1 MDGAHE
7 SCTICGGD
15 SPHSQGLAITPS
27 RACLGVGTDESATFS
42 VTGDSYVQSPSWSL
56 SPEVEGG
63 PTLSASDGSATVSPG
78 TTNGV
83 FTVTASGEGC
93 SASATVV
100 VYAVDYLTIE
110 SEAFPADQAVV
121 QFPGM
126 MPHPFNVTNSPIPD
140 LHQPFFYKD
149 AQTNFVVQPFTTV
162 TNLWYE
168 GHKSNVFAIAEQR
181 LAANSNDLVGA
192 IMMFD
197 YDLEFS
203 NEGNYSND
211 VRRIFSFTNN
221 LPIGTF
227 VNNIDLVTSALN
239 GFLDYLSS
247 NPMTPAEIQKD
258 KSKALIIHK
267 PMSNE
272 ILLKW
277 LHDDGLF

>member
-1 MDGAHE
+1 MKYIASLAFLFLSSTACVVADAP
-7 SCTICGGD
+7 SLGD
-15 SPHSQGLAITPS
+15 FA
-27 RACLGVGTDESATFS
+27 
-42 VTGDSYVQSPSWSL
+42 
-56 SPEVEGG
+56 
-63 PTLSASDGSATVSPG
+63 
-78 TTNGV
+78 
-83 FTVTASGEGC
+83 
-93 SASATVV
+93 
-100 VYAVDYLTIE
+100 
-110 SEAFPADQAVV
+110 
-121 QFPGM
+121 
-126 MPHPFNVTNSPIPD
+126 
-140 LHQPFFYKD
+140 
-149 AQTNFVVQPFTTV
+149 TV

-211 VRRIFSFTNN
+211 VRRIFSSTNN

-247 NPMTPAEIQKD
+247 NPMTPAAVQKE

-272 ILLKW
+272 ILLQW

>member
-1 MDGAHE
+1 MKYIASLAFLFLSLIACVVAE
-7 SCTICGGD
+7 VPALGD
-15 SPHSQGLAITPS
+15 
-27 RACLGVGTDESATFS
+27 
-42 VTGDSYVQSPSWSL
+42 
-56 SPEVEGG
+56 
-63 PTLSASDGSATVSPG
+63 
-78 TTNGV
+78 
-83 FTVTASGEGC
+83 
-93 SASATVV
+93 
-100 VYAVDYLTIE
+100 
-110 SEAFPADQAVV
+110 
-121 QFPGM
+121 
-126 MPHPFNVTNSPIPD
+126 
-140 LHQPFFYKD
+140 
-149 AQTNFVVQPFTTV
+149 FTTV

-168 GHKSNVFAIAEQR
+168 GHKSNVLAIAEQR
-181 LAANSNDLVGA
+181 LSINSNDLAGA

-211 VRRIFSFTNN
+211 VRRILSSTNN

-227 VNNIDLVTSALN
+227 VNNIDLVSATLN

-247 NPMTPAEIQKD
+247 NPMTPAEIQRD